1 MSQDITPDALAAGAK
16 DAAHGDDALDLG
28 VYLSLLALTGATL
41 AAGHFTHGGR
51 IMTISLAVLIAT
63 AKAALIGFYFM
74 GLRRERAM
82 TFVILGVGFLAV
94 LILLVGII
102 PDMTFA
108 RF

>member
-1 MSQDITPDALAAGAK
+1 MNQDTTPSALAAAVK
-16 DAAHGDDALDLG
+16 DAAHSDDALDLG
-28 VYLSLLALTGATL
+28 VYLSLLALTVATL
-41 AAGHFTHGGR
+41 GASHFTHGGR
-51 IMTISLAVLIAT
+51 IMAVSLALIIAS

-82 TFVILGVGFLAV
+82 TFVILGAGALAV
-94 LILLVGII
+94 LILLIGIL

>member
-1 MSQDITPDALAAGAK
+1 MSQETAT
-16 DAAHGDDALDLG
+16 HSDDALDLG
-28 VYLSLLALTGATL
+28 VYLALLALTGVTL

-51 IMTISLAVLIAT
+51 IMAVTLAVLIAT

-74 GLRRERAM
+74 GLRRERPM
-82 TFVILGVGFLAV
+82 TFVILGVGILAV
-94 LILLVGII
+94 LILLIGII